1 MPQSCRFA
9 PVIRCHNCANLH
21 AMINELDDTL
31 EGSNRA
37 RLVDYLE
44 YVNFLRVDW
53 EDGVTGAD
61 TLLIS

>member
-1 MPQSCRFA
+1 
-9 PVIRCHNCANLH
+9 
-21 AMINELDDTL
+21 MINELDDTL